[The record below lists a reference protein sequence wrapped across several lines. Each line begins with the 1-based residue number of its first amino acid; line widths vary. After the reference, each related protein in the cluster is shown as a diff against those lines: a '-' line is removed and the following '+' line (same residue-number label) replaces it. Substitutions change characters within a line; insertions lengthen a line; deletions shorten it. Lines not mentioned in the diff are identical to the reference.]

1 MGSVQEI
8 TLELLKDGYHL
19 SSDLSETFFLVP
31 CANEKSGRF
40 MLVNPPQ
47 NMTLCQHQ
55 PKTNKW
61 IPQNKANTQIF
72 FFTCFTYA
80 KLPFF
85 EYDAIHVRCKKYSFL
100 GLFWAP
106 SPAEK
111 NLAEIF
117 WENTKPR
124 PQNKPHW
131 EFQQQARKST
141 PESYGSR
148 VRSIST
154 ASRTKKIQPPHSQSH
169 AGRTCLAT
177 TYRRTAV
184 NAMVRFMRRGTG
196 NVGWP

>member
-1 MGSVQEI
+1 MDI
-8 TLELLKDGYHL
+8 TFQAIFLRRSSLFPVPMRNLEDLCLLTLLKIRP
-19 SSDLSETFFLVP
+19 S
-31 CANEKSGRF
+31 ANI
-40 MLVNPPQ
+40 
-47 NMTLCQHQ
+47 Q

-141 PESYGSR
+141 PGSYGSR

-154 ASRTKKIQPPHSQSH
+154 AFCTKKIQPPHSQSH